1 MYLHRARPFLTIY
14 RPRRFAVHGG
24 HPLAKRDPAGPG
36 VVATILFLCLFAAQ
50 SGQLA
55 LTPVLADAARE
66 FGVSTAAAGQIRTAA
81 AVVAAAAALAV
92 GAVTARVRLPTVLS
106 GGIALLV
113 VGAAMSFVAPSVFV
127 LIAGQALTGAAS
139 SILVAAGV
147 AAAAAWSDDVDR
159 GRVVAW
165 ALVGAPTAWVVAMPV
180 IGVVGATS
188 WRLAFVVPIVTAAV
202 AAVALRRAPV
212 VPPPRSEPG
221 LRMVLADRA
230 LRGWAISEVSA
241 YAAWSGVL
249 VYCGALFV
257 ESYGSSLAVVG
268 VSLGL
273 GAAAVHPGNVRCA
286 TDRRS
291 HAAGRCSRPRACYS
305 LCSLSRSAS
314 FGWAPSR
321 RRSASAP
328 FASSPGPA
336 HIWVVPS
343 GSSSPQASTPQP
355 CRSAPPPPR
364 SVGSWGRRW
373 RGVPRVRGVSGARVG
388 LCCAF
393 RRRRDRARARRR
405 RGHATRAWTRHS
417 PGTPSTRSGSCSRSP
432 EDEAGAGHEV
442 ANGRRDQHLA
452 RLGALLQV
460 AGDGHRDP
468 CEQVGAKL
476 LLARMQ
482 ACPCRPPD
490 RACKIQQRGRAPD
503 RACRTVEHRD
513 EGVGRERE
521 LPPPE
526 ACDICA
532 NSIAC
537 LLGAVRLDH
546 EHRRQHPVGLWPR
559 AEVLDEL
566 LDLAEN
572 V

>member
-273 GAAAVHPGNVRCA
+273 GAAA
-286 TDRRS
+286 
-291 HAAGRCSRPRACYS
+291 Y
-305 LCSLSRSAS
+305 
-314 FGWAPSR
+314 
-321 RRSASAP
+321 
-328 FASSPGPA
+328 
-336 HIWVVPS
+336 I
-343 GSSSPQASTPQP
+343 
-355 CRSAPPPPR
+355 
-364 SVGSWGRRW
+364 
-373 RGVPRVRGVSGARVG
+373 
-388 LCCAF
+388 
-393 RRRRDRARARRR
+393 
-405 RGHATRAWTRHS
+405 
-417 PGTPSTRSGSCSRSP
+417 PGTFVAQRIALTR
-432 EDEAGAGHEV
+432 
-442 ANGRRDQHLA
+442 GRPLLA
-452 RLGALLQV
+452 ATG
-460 AGDGHRDP
+460 
-468 CEQVGAKL
+468 L
-476 LLARMQ
+476 LLAVFVVAFGVVRVGPVPSAIGFGALCFLAGARTYLGSAVGLDLAAGKHAAAMSV
-482 ACPCRPPD
+482 
-490 RACKIQQRGRAPD
+490 RAAAAQVGWILGGAVGGASLAFGGYPALASVFAVLFVAGAIVHVPTVGAVTRRGRGRATRPG
-503 RACRTVEHRD
+503 H
-513 EGVGRERE
+513 
-521 LPPPE
+521 LPPE
-526 ACDICA
+526 AA
-532 NSIAC
+532 PAR
-537 LLGAVRLDH
+537 V
-546 EHRRQHPVGLWPR
+546 P
-559 AEVLDEL
+559 
-566 LDLAEN
+566 
-572 V
+572 